1 MSTML
6 FLCRSPSHIE
16 FAINQPATLAS
27 GLSFPADAEVKS
39 TLLGK
44 SLWIKG
50 CVCLPRAKLP
60 LNEDG
65 FLLYAHLIRMKSKP
79 SDLCI

>member
-1 MSTML
+1 MRTML
-6 FLCRSPSHIE
+6 LLCRSPRHME
-16 FAINQPATLAS
+16 FAINQPATLAR
-27 GLSFPADAEVKS
+27 GLSFPVDAEVKS

-50 CVCLPRAKLP
+50 CVCLPGTKLP

-65 FLLYAHLIRMKSKP
+65 FLLYAHRIRMKSNP
-79 SDLCI
+79 ADLWI